1 MNEDEILTPE
11 DKEETVAEGSV
22 EPAPETCCEPE
33 TEDSERAEIPEQI
46 ESEEQAEETERG
58 EEKSG
63 YGDNAAC
70 AAEDEPSS
78 LTDEQRRRILA
89 NPMFYTFAKG
99 KAMSL
104 DELISEFSEMLALGG
119 EQKLTPMART
129 TPTSGVSSP
138 DYALSERQRRIARDA
153 GMSYREYYKY
163 LKTMKTK

>member
-11 DKEETVAEGSV
+11 DEEETVAEESAELDAEIDG
-22 EPAPETCCEPE
+22 EPE
-33 TEDSERAEIPEQI
+33 TFDTEEAEIPEQI
-46 ESEEQAEETERG
+46 EEEQTEETERG
-58 EEKSG
+58 EEESG
-63 YGDNAAC
+63 DGDNAEY

-119 EQKLTPMART
+119 ERKLTPMART

-153 GMSYREYYKY
+153 GMSYREYYTY